1 MVRRGNGGG
10 GIDGRLGH
18 RELGV
23 RRLGGLR
30 RGLENNV
37 FSRPV
42 DREISKQETV
52 ADRCGAIGFTA

>member
-1 MVRRGNGGG
+1 M
-10 GIDGRLGH
+10 
-18 RELGV
+18 